1 MRVIYIK
8 HSKKILVAV
17 AIAAGLVLGL
27 GTSTGASA
35 SSVTVG
41 TQGTDAQIWRHIAK
55 SSAAKQAHLTIHVKE
70 VTDSVQL
77 NQATGDGTI
86 PVNAF
91 QSFSYMQAYNK
102 ENPTKK
108 LTAVGTTYLEPM
120 GLYSKK
126 IKHLK
131 QLPKGATI
139 GIPEDPAN
147 LTRGLKLL
155 KMAGLITLK
164 PNFNALGNVSGIK
177 SNPRQLKFRQI
188 DGSTGPRVLSDVDA
202 VLMSNTVAQD
212 GGLNVLKDSLVH
224 EKVSRETNQDVN
236 ILAAGDKYRNNKSV
250 KKLIKI
256 YRNKGIQR
264 YIKNEFHG
272 TKVEVIKPISALKK

>member
-1 MRVIYIK
+1 MRHSRKLFTVI
-8 HSKKILVAV
+8 
-17 AIAAGLVLGL
+17 AIAAGLIFSLGIPA
-27 GTSTGASA
+27 TANA
-35 SSVTVG
+35 SSITIG
-41 TQGTDAQIWRHIAK
+41 TQGTDAQIWRHISK

-91 QSFSYMQAYNK
+91 QSFSYMEAYNK
-102 ENPTKK
+102 ENPTRK

-126 IKHLK
+126 YKHLK
-131 QLPKGATI
+131 SLPKGATV

-155 KMAGLITLK
+155 KTAGLITLK
-164 PNFNALGNVSGIK
+164 RNFNALGNISSIK

-188 DGSTGPRVLSDVDA
+188 DGSTGPRILSDVDA
-202 VLMSNTVAQD
+202 VLMSNTIAQD

-224 EKVSRETNQDVN
+224 EKVSRETNEDVN
-236 ILAAGDKYRNNKSV
+236 VLAAGQKYRNNKSV
-250 KKLIKI
+250 KKLIKL